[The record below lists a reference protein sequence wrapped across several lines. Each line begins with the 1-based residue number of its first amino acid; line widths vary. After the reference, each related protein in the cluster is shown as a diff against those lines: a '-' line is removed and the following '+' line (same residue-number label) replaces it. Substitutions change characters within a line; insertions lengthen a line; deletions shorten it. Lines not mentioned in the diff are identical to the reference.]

1 MRIRLES
8 PASKLAVSLA
18 VFGLLFPYSWL
29 SSSRYKAASLAQLD
43 DRASLERAVIM
54 QPGDADY
61 HEHLARH
68 LLYVDQD
75 ASRSSHEYQVA
86 ATLNP
91 YDAQSWLGVAQSELI
106 LGNESASLEAIH
118 RALSVDPQTPSVAW
132 ESGNLLVALNNVDA
146 ALGQFRF
153 VIANDP
159 SMLIQGLQLIRR
171 LEASPSKAAEL
182 ALPPD
187 PATHLVFMN
196 MLIQKGELDGAKQVW
211 KVVTKLHQP
220 VVPSQTF
227 YYFNALIAA
236 KDFDAANEYWK
247 ELAAMCP
254 DVARLQVPGNLIRNA
269 SFEFPILDGGFDWRY
284 QPSPQVDLQNETL
297 DTHEGHRSLLATFHG
312 QRTSELGMGQF
323 ILLDPNTRYR
333 FRGFLKSN
341 LQAANGV
348 RFSLVDLRDQKHLFD
363 TNESV
368 SDLQWKEYSAEF
380 TSGADTRLTVLFV
393 GRSGTSLISGNVLVD
408 DLRLERVER

>member
-29 SSSRYKAASLAQLD
+29 SWSRYKAASLAQLD

-75 ASRSSHEYQVA
+75 ASRSSHEYQLA

-146 ALGQFRF
+146 ALRQFRF

-159 SMLIQGLQLIRR
+159 SMLIQGLHLIRR

-196 MLIQKGELDGAKQVW
+196 MLIQNGELIGAKQVW

-227 YYFNALIAA
+227 
-236 KDFDAANEYWK
+236 
-247 ELAAMCP
+247 
-254 DVARLQVPGNLIRNA
+254 
-269 SFEFPILDGGFDWRY
+269 
-284 QPSPQVDLQNETL
+284 
-297 DTHEGHRSLLATFHG
+297 
-312 QRTSELGMGQF
+312 
-323 ILLDPNTRYR
+323 
-333 FRGFLKSN
+333 
-341 LQAANGV
+341 
-348 RFSLVDLRDQKHLFD
+348 
-363 TNESV
+363 
-368 SDLQWKEYSAEF
+368 
-380 TSGADTRLTVLFV
+380 
-393 GRSGTSLISGNVLVD
+393 
-408 DLRLERVER
+408 